1 MKRSSQ
7 STTASL
13 VMAVIVLLAALW
25 FSALLA
31 QTYEKGQ
38 NLFQIIAGMQT
49 AMANP
54 FHITWTDQ
62 TPRSLL
68 GGLVA
73 GLFAVLLYVSSRKN
87 KRPGEEYGSAKWGDT
102 QRLNRKYQGSKRIL
116 RRLLL
121 LPLSFILGKQPI
133 YSRLQTRWQ
142 REPEII
148 ITKNVRMGMDTRR
161 HRRNLNTLVIGGA
174 GSGKSMFFAR
184 PNLMQA
190 NCSYIITDPK
200 GELLRS
206 TGGMLR
212 AQGYDVKVLDL
223 INLKNSFGYNPFVYI
238 RSGTDVL
245 KLVTNLVRNT
255 TPKGTSSA
263 DPFWEK
269 AEIALLQALM
279 LYLWHEAPPYEQNW
293 PMVMEMLDYAQVK
306 EEDEDAESPLDILFK
321 QLERRDRNHIAVRFY
336 RRFKQ
341 AAGKTAKSILI
352 SVGVRLGGF
361 LQPQIARMMRND
373 ELDIGSLG
381 EKKTALFCLIPD
393 NDSSMNFIVGM
404 LYTQA
409 FQELYYKADFEYGGR
424 LPVHVR
430 CIMDEFANVALPDE
444 FGKILATCR
453 SREIS
458 INIIIQAMAQLKAL
472 FKDDWESLVGNC
484 DTLLYLGGNEPGTF
498 EYISKLLDKETLDT
512 NTYGHTRGRQGS
524 FSTNDQRSGRELMTP
539 GEVRMLDNKNA
550 LLFIRGDRPV
560 MDLKY
565 DVWRHPR
572 IKMIQEGGA
581 APYRYEEYRGN
592 QEPNYRFKTY
602 KGLDA
607 TQDFDFITSEDLEYE
622 EAS

>member
-1 MKRSSQ
+1 MRRKPQ
-7 STTASL
+7 SITAT
-13 VMAVIVLLAALW
+13 MITAVILLLANMW
-25 FSALLA
+25 FFAKLA

-38 NLFQIIAGMQT
+38 NLFQIIDGLET
-49 AMANP
+49 VLANP
-54 FHITWTDQ
+54 FHLTWTAQ
-62 TPRSLL
+62 TLHFLSIGNFCYLL
-68 GGLVA
+68 A
-73 GLFAVLLYVSSRKN
+73 TLLYVSSRKN
-87 KRPGEEYGSAKWGDT
+87 KRPGEEHGSAKWGNA
-102 QRLNRKYQGSKRIL
+102 QRLYRKYRGRKRFI

-121 LPLSFILGKQPI
+121 LPLGLILGQQPI
-133 YSRLQTRWQ
+133 YSRIQAKWQ
-142 REPEII
+142 REPDVII
-148 ITKNVRMGMDTRR
+148 SQKVRMGMDTRR

-212 AQGYDVKVLDL
+212 AQGYDVMVLDL
-223 INLKNSFGYNPFVYI
+223 INLKNSFGYNPFAYI
-238 RSGTDVL
+238 RSDTDVL

-279 LYLWHEAPPYEQNW
+279 LYLYHEAPPYEQNF

-306 EEDEDAESPLDILFK
+306 EKDEDAESPLDMLFR
-321 QLERRDRNHIAVRFY
+321 QLSRTNKDHIAVRFY

-352 SVGVRLGGF
+352 SVGVRLGAF
-361 LQPQIARMMRND
+361 LQPEIAQIMRND

-409 FQELYYKADFEYGGR
+409 FQELYHKADFEHGGR
-424 LPVHVR
+424 LPLHVR
-430 CIMDEFANVALPDE
+430 CVMDEFPNVALPDE

-458 INIIIQAMAQLKAL
+458 ICIIIQAMAQLKAL

-512 NTYGHTRGRQGS
+512 NTYGRTKGKQGS
-524 FSTNDQRSGRELMTP
+524 FSTNDQQSGRELMTP
-539 GEVRMLDNKNA
+539 GEVRMLDNQYA
-550 LLFIRGDRPV
+550 LLFIRGERPV
-560 MDLKY
+560 MDRKF
-565 DVWRHPR
+565 DVWHHPR
-572 IKMIQEGGA
+572 IKEIQEGGA
-581 APYRYEEYRGN
+581 EPYRYEQFRGN
-592 QEPNYRFKTY
+592 GGAEYRFKTY

-607 TQDFDFITSEDLEYE
+607 TQDFDFIDSEELEYE